1 MMHSIDEDAVIRNVN
16 SKWLKE
22 MGYEREEVIGR
33 KVDFLM
39 TPESQQRLWAV
50 LARFWREG
58 KISDLFY
65 QYVRKNGTVM
75 DVLLD
80 SVVVNDPVWGKVSLT
95 VVRDITAQRRAENA
109 LRESEE
115 RYRTLIET
123 MNEGFGI
130 QDVRGIITYAN
141 HKLCEMLQCSQEE
154 LIGRSANDFFDAFDQ
169 TVDHLPKMLNDT
181 SYEVTWTGKN
191 GGRVATIMSPRPL
204 FDFQGEFIGSCA
216 VITDISERKRKE
228 EEVARL
234 RHQLELIL
242 SSAWEG
248 IFGLDA
254 EGNHTFVNPAAARL
268 LGYEVRELIGKKTH
282 AIWHHFKLDG
292 SPYPEEECPIFTAL
306 NTGIAYHSTDEILWK
321 KDGSSLTAEF
331 AVSPIKDGS
340 QVIGAVA
347 TFWDTTRRRRD
358 EQVIRAARE
367 TLEAI
372 FNAITESLI
381 LLDRDGHVISMN
393 KTAAER
399 LGETEEQLTGRS
411 IYDLLAPGTENRRAE
426 YESVIQSRRP
436 SRFEDVL
443 GEMILD
449 QHVYPVFGPDST
461 VERLVVFA
469 RDITEQKLTENQLRQ
484 SEERF
489 RTIFESA
496 RDCIYIR
503 DRSLK
508 YTHVNPAM
516 EKIFGLQASE
526 LIGRTPRD
534 LFTPEQAASTERA
547 DKRVLKGEVV
557 QREHVLT
564 IRGTN
569 FRIDTILLP
578 MHNAAGDIIG
588 VCGISRDI
596 SDLQRVEF
604 PPPETI
610 EKYPSRAMKSILS
623 NANLAAKRDT
633 TVLLLGESGSGKD
646 HLARYIHNRSS
657 RADGPFFA
665 INCAAITPSLAES
678 ELFGHERGAF
688 TGAVGRKRGLLE
700 LADAGTLLLNEIGE
714 LSLAL
719 QSKLLSFL
727 DTRKFTRVGGEREI
741 RVNSRLIAATNKDL
755 EKEVENGTFRKD
767 LLYRLNV
774 MSIMVPPLRERIEDI
789 PLLVQEILSKI
800 RVELQLPEIP
810 IIGVSTMNALKQ
822 YSWPGNVRELRNVLE
837 RASILSPGRE
847 ISLPPVGLL
856 SAEDAALEDW
866 SFKICFPSD
875 KAVTEILD
883 DLRNALAGEALRRS
897 NGNRKNAAR
906 LLGISRD
913 TFYRYM
919 KSGVKD

>member
-1 MMHSIDEDAVIRNVN
+1 
-16 SKWLKE
+16 
-22 MGYEREEVIGR
+22 
-33 KVDFLM
+33 
-39 TPESQQRLWAV
+39 
-50 LARFWREG
+50 
-58 KISDLFY
+58 
-65 QYVRKNGTVM
+65 
-75 DVLLD
+75 
-80 SVVVNDPVWGKVSLT
+80 
-95 VVRDITAQRRAENA
+95 
-109 LRESEE
+109 
-115 RYRTLIET
+115 
-123 MNEGFGI
+123 
-130 QDVRGIITYAN
+130 
-141 HKLCEMLQCSQEE
+141 
-154 LIGRSANDFFDAFDQ
+154 
-169 TVDHLPKMLNDT
+169 
-181 SYEVTWTGKN
+181 
-191 GGRVATIMSPRPL
+191 
-204 FDFQGEFIGSCA
+204 
-216 VITDISERKRKE
+216 
-228 EEVARL
+228 
-234 RHQLELIL
+234 
-242 SSAWEG
+242 
-248 IFGLDA
+248 
-254 EGNHTFVNPAAARL
+254 

-282 AIWHHFKLDG
+282 AVWHHFKLDG

-306 NTGIAYHSTDEILWK
+306 KNGIAYHSTDEVLWK
-321 KDGSSLTAEF
+321 KDGTSLTAEF

-381 LLDRDGHVISMN
+381 LLDKDGLVISMN

-399 LGETEEQLTGRS
+399 LGETAEELTGRS

-449 QHVYPVFGPDST
+449 QHVYPVFGADSS

-469 RDITEQKLTENQLRQ
+469 RDITEQKLTEDQLRQ

-503 DRSLK
+503 DRNLK

-516 EKIFGLQASE
+516 EKIFGLPASE

-534 LFTPEQAASTERA
+534 LMTREQAACTADA

-557 QREHVLT
+557 QTEHVVT
-564 IRGTN
+564 IRGVN
-569 FRIDTILLP
+569 LRAHTILLP
-578 MHNAAGDIIG
+578 MHNAAGEIIG
-588 VCGISRDI
+588 VCGISRDVT
-596 SDLQRVEF
+596 DLHRVEF
-604 PPPETI
+604 PPHETI
-610 EKYPSRAMKSILS
+610 EKYPSKAMKSMLN

-633 TVLLLGESGSGKD
+633 IVLLLGESGSGKD

-657 RADGPFFA
+657 RADGPFFS

-727 DTRKFTRVGGEREI
+727 DTRKFTRVGGERQI
-741 RVNSRLIAATNKDL
+741 RVNARLIAATNKDL

-774 MSIMVPPLRERIEDI
+774 MSIMVPPLRERIDDI

-800 RVELQLPEIP
+800 RAELQLPEIP
-810 IIGVSTMNALKQ
+810 IVGVSTMNALKQ

-847 ISLPPVGLL
+847 ISLPSEGLL
-856 SAEDAALEDW
+856 CVEEAPIEDW
-866 SFKICFPSD
+866 SFKICFPAD
-875 KAVTEILD
+875 KACTEILD

-919 KSGVKD
+919 KSGAKD